1 MKNPIALLKSN
12 PVVTKA
18 IGAASK
24 IYLDHESLILT
35 SGTIGFGMAATAV
48 AMKNAVKINETLQ
61 FAREA
66 LAECNTKEER
76 NDVYKLFI
84 GEMAP
89 LVAPIVIFE
98 AAMIG
103 CSILSKKKLDLK
115 DKKIA
120 ELAGALSIAQT
131 AVTQYQAFAKEAE
144 TALGDKKYDK
154 LQSDI
159 SENLTVDGRRFTSI
173 ASEGAPGEVLMIDKY
188 SGRPFWSTTERV
200 KYAANELARRLSPEG
215 GYDIQTVDD
224 WYDLIGNKDLMTEG
238 ETGVL
243 ARKFGYVSGVFRA
256 DDICTRFSDS
266 HYRFPNGTV
275 IPAFIVRLSPEPACV
290 DTEAD

>member
-1 MKNPIALLKSN
+1 MKNPITVIKNN
-12 PVVTKA
+12 PIATKA
-18 IGAASK
+18 IGALSK
-24 IYLDHESLILT
+24 IYLEHESLILT
-35 SGTIGFGMAATAV
+35 SGTIGFGLAATGI
-48 AMKNAVKINETLQ
+48 AMKNAVKINETVK

-76 NDVYKLFI
+76 NDVYKLFL

-131 AVTQYQAFAKEAE
+131 AVTQYQTFAKEAE
-144 TALGDKKYDK
+144 TALGEKKYDK

-159 SENLTVDGRRFTSI
+159 SDKIQVDGRRFNNFP
-173 ASEGAPGEVLMIDKY
+173 SEGAPGQVLLIDKY
-188 SGRPFWSTTERV
+188 SGRPFWGTVQECNN
-200 KYAANELARRLSPEG
+200 AAKQLSLTLSSG
-215 GYDIQTVDD
+215 CQDIVTIDD
-224 WYDLIGNKDLMTEG
+224 WYDNINNRDLIGDG
-238 ETGVL
+238 DTGVL
-243 ARKFGYVSGVFRA
+243 TSRFGYIAGSYGA
-256 DDICTRFSDS
+256 DDICAKVSDS
-266 HYRFPNGTV
+266 HYVFPNGTSV
-275 IPAFIVRLSPEPACV
+275 PAFIVRLSPEPACI
-290 DTEAD
+290 DETID

>member
-18 IGAASK
+18 IGAAGK
-24 IYLDHESLILT
+24 IYLEHESLILT
-35 SGTIGFGMAATAV
+35 SGTIGFGLAATAV
-48 AMKNAVKINETLQ
+48 AMKNAVKINETLR

-66 LAECNTKEER
+66 LAECNTKEEH
-76 NDVYKLFI
+76 NDVYKLFLS
-84 GEMAP
+84 EMAP

-131 AVTQYQAFAKEAE
+131 AVTQYQTFAKEAE
-144 TALGDKKYDK
+144 TALGEKKYDK
-154 LQSDI
+154 LQEDI
-159 SENLTVDGRRFTSI
+159 SKNVTVDGRRFTNI
-173 ASEGAPGEVLMIDKY
+173 ASEGAPGEILMIDKY
-188 SGRPFWSTTERV
+188 TGRPFWSTPDKV
-200 KYAANELARRLSPEG
+200 KYAAQELSRRLSPEG

-224 WYDLIGNKDLMTEG
+224 WYDLIGNTDLITEG
-238 ETGVL
+238 EKGVL
-243 ARKFGYVSGVFRA
+243 ARKFGYVSGSFGS
-256 DDICTRFSDS
+256 DDISTRLTDS
-266 HYRFPNGTV
+266 HYIFPNGTI
-275 IPAFIVRLSPEPACV
+275 IPAFIVRLCPEPACI